1 MPDFKNFKITRNGS
15 VNFNIPWYIVT
26 CDMVSPND
34 GRLIRTFNINFPDML
49 RGLNNEELDEVFD
62 DTIRTILQ
70 KRIERKNWNV

>member
-1 MPDFKNFKITRNGS
+1 
-15 VNFNIPWYIVT
+15 
-26 CDMVSPND
+26 MVSPND